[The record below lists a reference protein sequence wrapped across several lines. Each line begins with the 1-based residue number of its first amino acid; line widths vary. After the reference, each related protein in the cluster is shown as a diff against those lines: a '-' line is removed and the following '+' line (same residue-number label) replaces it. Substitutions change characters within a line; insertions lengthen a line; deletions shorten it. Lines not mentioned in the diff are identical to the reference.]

1 MSTSDDKPSA
11 RRIDVVSDVVC
22 PWCFIGKRRLEAMF
36 TRLDEAGEPRPE
48 VRWMPFQLNPDL
60 PLQGVDRQDYL
71 EAKFGGPERVAQINA
86 RVAQAGESAGITFEF
101 SRIRRQPNTRD
112 AHRLIEW
119 AQRDGGDANRLV
131 ERLFAGHFLEGRM
144 IGDRDELARLA
155 GEAGLDAAAAARM
168 LSSPDAGEVRE
179 QEQAAR
185 DLGVEGVP
193 FFVFNRR
200 VAVSGAHDAAILHD
214 AWRQSLQP
222 EEGDGPV
229 A

>member
-1 MSTSDDKPSA
+1 MSTPNEETA
-11 RRIDVVSDVVC
+11 TRRIDVVSDVVC

-36 TRLDEAGEPRPE
+36 KRLDEAGEPRPE

-71 EAKFGGPERVAQINA
+71 DAKFGGPERVAQINT

-131 ERLFAGHFLEGRM
+131 ERLFTGHFLEGRA

-168 LSSPDAGEVRE
+168 LSTADDGGVSE
-179 QEQAAR
+179 QEQVAR
-185 DLGVEGVP
+185 DLGIEGVP
-193 FFVFNRR
+193 FFIFNRR
-200 VAVSGAHDAAILHD
+200 VAVSGAQEAALLHD
-214 AWRQSLQP
+214 AWKQSLQP
-222 EEGDGPV
+222 AEGDGPV